1 MGGTHSW
8 EKREQMS
15 STNAAPAAAA
25 RTLVWRLESGGWTQR
40 EAGNLVALA
49 HGLRPVRSGWTVRE
63 IEHLRFLSSMVR
75 SGRISDKA

>member
-8 EKREQMS
+8 EQREQMS
-15 STNAAPAAAA
+15 STNATPAAAA
-25 RTLVWRLESGGWTQR
+25 RNLVWRLESGGWTQR